1 MIDRRHF
8 ALGTL
13 TLATTFTSTHAAA
26 QQDWPSKP
34 IRMVLSQPPGSG
46 VDTIARLLA
55 DHLGKKWGQPVVV
68 ENKPGGQNVIGAQLA
83 ARSPADGY
91 NVYFATAAAL
101 VSNRYLFKTLPYDPV
116 ADFVPIALVAKV
128 PFALLVNAAS
138 PMRNLQDF
146 IAAAKARP
154 GKVSVANEG
163 PKTFSG
169 ILSRLFNA
177 RAGIDTNLIAYVSV
191 GAGVTDTV
199 GGQTDAIVCDV
210 PSAAAMVKQGRLR
223 PIAVTSAKRVA
234 GWDEVPALADT
245 LPGFDFAGWFGVVA
259 PTGTPDAVV
268 RRFAAETSSYFA
280 DKDVAARILSI
291 GPIVEGASTPE
302 SFGAFMAS
310 EHERWAKLTAEIGL
324 LPE

>member
-177 RAGIDTNLIAYVSV
+177 RAGVDTNLIAYVSV

-210 PSAAAMVKQGRLR
+210 PSSAAMVKQGRLR

-259 PTGTPDAVV
+259 PTCTPDAVV